1 MLMRPVH
8 LCATVALLFFT
19 VTFGVPLGTPL
30 GAQSVP
36 PVPPFPPGGVNPGG
50 NGGSEYFPDPPLIPV
65 IFNGLYKEFAVEPTL
80 GVAQQV
86 IAGDFDGDTLSDLW
100 LLHGGTLELLT
111 SVDILAI
118 GHTVTI
124 QASAAVAVRRW
135 NSDRDELIWSG
146 AGGLNLSTFE
156 DDGSLTTR
164 FLGHPEWDGATELKL
179 CSLGGTAARD
189 LVGLAPNGSIL
200 VLLDVLTVAS
210 LGWSFQ
216 TSGAPRE
223 LEVLNWDAKGH
234 QEVAVRTSEGVIVH
248 DPLTGHALA
257 RGGNR
262 TDVGAMA
269 VGRHPIFGDVLF
281 WVTRDFAGTAE
292 ILVIASKT
300 LGPIFKTIRYLDG
313 PHDPGIGSIT
323 AADLDG
329 DDIPELAMRCGHD
342 GKVLLLKSGHQDLYP
357 DVAVD
362 TLEPY
367 YQELDG
373 FPGDGNQGEVLFTD
387 LDRDGDLDLVWNC
400 EDGESMRLITCREI
414 NEIRYAPMFE
424 RIFFD
429 EHVTDGHKFIR
440 ILFLNAEEVDPEPG
454 LKLQGMLF
462 RKQDALARFDSATPV
477 ATVSY
482 PYKQGGG
489 FGASPIDQIPI
500 SVPADVADNMIRY
513 PFDDYI
519 PRPSWETPYPAWEI
533 PLIETEWVF
542 PAVYWLMVRYIRTE
556 RGSHGD
562 QVVESYPAQ
571 AFYFTAEGVDELGT
585 GGSLDILLSQKDWT
599 NFTLAGPVHPPNQE
613 DELSS
618 APTVIDGGKGGDKE
632 LPKDADPG
640 FKGS

>member
-1 MLMRPVH
+1 MVRPVH
-8 LCATVALLFFT
+8 LYAPGALLFLILIL
-19 VTFGVPLGTPL
+19 VTPIAAQVVPGGPGTS
-30 GAQSVP
+30 G
-36 PVPPFPPGGVNPGG
+36 PGGVNPGG
-50 NGGSEYFPDPPLIPV
+50 NGGSDYFPDPPLIPV

-100 LLHGGTLELLT
+100 LLQGGTLELLT

-118 GHTVTI
+118 GHAATI

-146 AGGLNLSTFE
+146 AGGLNLSVFE
-156 DDGSLTTR
+156 DDQSLSTR
-164 FLGHPEWDGATELKL
+164 YLGHPEWDGATELKL
-179 CSLGGTAARD
+179 CSLGGTAAHD

-200 VLLDVLTVAS
+200 VLLDVLTVAP

-248 DPLTGHALA
+248 DPLTGHTLA

-262 TDVGAMA
+262 TGAGAMA
-269 VGRHPIFGDVLF
+269 VGRHPFFGDVLF

-342 GKVLLLKSGHQDLYP
+342 GEVLLLRSGHQDLYP

-362 TLEPY
+362 TGEPY
-367 YQELDG
+367 YQELKG

-400 EDGESMRLITCREI
+400 EDGETMRLITCRAI
-414 NEIRYAPMFE
+414 NENRLAPKFE

-429 EHVTDGHKFIR
+429 EHAVEGHKFLR
-440 ILFLNAEEVDPEPG
+440 ILLLNAEEVDPEPG

-462 RKQDALARFDSATPV
+462 RKEDALAQFDSAIPV
-477 ATVSY
+477 ATITY
-482 PYKQGGG
+482 PYKDGIGLG
-489 FGASPIDQIPI
+489 SSPIDQIPI
-500 SVPADVADNMIRY
+500 SVPDDLPDGMMRY
-513 PFDDYI
+513 PFDDEFI

-533 PLIETEWVF
+533 PLVETDWVF
-542 PAVYWLMVRYIRTE
+542 PAVYWLMVRYIKTE
-556 RGSHGD
+556 RGPNGD
-562 QVVESYPAQ
+562 QIVESYPAQ
-571 AFYFTAEGVDELGT
+571 AFYFTGEGADQLGT

-599 NFTLAGPVHPPNQE
+599 SFTLAGPVHPPNQE

-618 APTVIDGGKGGDKE
+618 APTIIDGGKGGDKE

-640 FKGS
+640 FKRP